1 MTLGTRIAGARS
13 EAGLTQQQLADAVG
27 RSVHAVRK
35 WERDENKPSVEL
47 LEKIAEITGAPL
59 GFLLGHGE
67 EEGLSEVEKT
77 RAALARLQR
86 RIEGLREAGGLAA
99 PGHPGVD
106 ALADSELFRREYQ
119 VTDEELH
126 MLRNCVITR
135 LDGTYVSIDTI
146 HGAIALLEAIR
157 RLETELH

>member
-1 MTLGTRIAGARS
+1 MTLGTRIASGRN
-13 EAGLTQQQLADAVG
+13 EAGLTQQQIADGVG

-47 LEKIAEITGAPL
+47 LEKIAEVTGAPL
-59 GFLLGHGE
+59 AFLIGHGDE
-67 EEGLSEVEKT
+67 EELSEVEKT

-86 RIEGLREAGGLAA
+86 RIEGLGEAGGLAA
-99 PGHPGVD
+99 PDHPGVG

-126 MLRNCVITR
+126 MLRSCVITR
-135 LDGTYVSIDTI
+135 PDGTCVSIDTI
-146 HGAIALLEAIR
+146 HGAVALLEAIR
-157 RLETELH
+157 RLDKERP